1 MSAAMVAT
9 FHRNIAARF
18 SVASAS
24 ATDAMFA
31 GTDTRHRSRSKER
44 WRRLF
49 LPSTAHL
56 ADIRSAAL
64 SWLPIERGKVAFG
77 HACNVAMLGGARKR
91 QLLLVLSA
99 LFAYVIDCC
108 F

>member
-9 FHRNIAARF
+9 FHRNVATRF
-18 SVASAS
+18 SVALAS
-24 ATDAMFA
+24 AAEAMLT
-31 GTDTRHRSRSKER
+31 GTDTRHRSRSEER

-64 SWLPIERGKVAFG
+64 SWLPIERGKMAFG
-77 HACNVAMLGGARKR
+77 HACNVCMRKAARKR
-91 QLLLVLSA
+91 QLMLVLSA
-99 LFAYVIDCC
+99 LLAYVIDCR